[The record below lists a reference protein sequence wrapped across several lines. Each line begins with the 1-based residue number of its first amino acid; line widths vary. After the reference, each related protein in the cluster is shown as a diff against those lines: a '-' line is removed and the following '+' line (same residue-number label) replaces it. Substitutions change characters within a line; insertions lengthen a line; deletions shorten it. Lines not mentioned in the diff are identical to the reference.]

1 MTPLLLGDEQE
12 FEVSTAEAV
21 LGGNSKAEGSLL
33 VPLERNV
40 SCIYILE

>member
-1 MTPLLLGDEQE
+1 MTTPLLLGDEQE

-33 VPLERNV
+33 VSDRNGLV
-40 SCIYILE
+40 